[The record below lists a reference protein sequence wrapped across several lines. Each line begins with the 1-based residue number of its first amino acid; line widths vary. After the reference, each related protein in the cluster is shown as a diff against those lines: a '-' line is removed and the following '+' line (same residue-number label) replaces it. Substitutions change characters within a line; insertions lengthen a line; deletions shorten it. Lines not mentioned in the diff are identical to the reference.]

1 MAEPAYYGRGGA
13 GNFNARSFPV
23 GGGDGEGKGSVEQGK
38 EEKERERERRRERI
52 GEMVRRNVE
61 MGLRRPEG
69 AYLRRGGGR
78 MVEVGDE

>member
-1 MAEPAYYGRGGA
+1 VAEPAYYGRGGA
-13 GNFNARSFPV
+13 GNFNARSFSV
-23 GGGDGEGKGSVEQGK
+23 GGGDGCVEQGE
-38 EEKERERERRRERI
+38 EEKEKERERRREEI
-52 GEMVRRNVE
+52 GEMVRRDVE